1 MNLEITGPTA
11 AIPSAPFHPESS
23 RSPLEIPIRSSV
35 KSVAKNPVPLFPS
48 VAKSSHLR
56 AFASLREVPVLISMA
71 ENPCYMR
78 GRRSARVQSVAAFC
92 PTSAIHFSGA
102 HQNQKP
108 VPKSAKKCRGT
119 GSGRCWRGVRPAV
132 WRIGWKSPEGW
143 HIYRMAI
150 PKHIELHR
158 SGIFEPE

>member
-23 RSPLEIPIRSSV
+23 RSPREIPIRSSV

-71 ENPCYMR
+71 ENPCLIR
-78 GRRSARVQSVAAFC
+78 GCFLPHFRNPFFRRA
-92 PTSAIHFSGA
+92 P
-102 HQNQKP
+102 KP
-108 VPKSAKKCRGT
+108 KTSAKKCKKVSRNRFGTLSARG
-119 GSGRCWRGVRPAV
+119 SACSL
-132 WRIGWKSPEGW
+132 RIPQSALRTPHSAGW
-143 HIYRMAI
+143 HICRMAF